1 MKVAKQIVVG
11 IIMQAIIM
19 LMHFF
24 IHIFDSNNDLQNIH
38 IILSFMVVI
47 VITYLATFIFKL
59 SLYIP
64 FIVQLVTVLFVL
76 IFENE
81 GVYLLYYLHAGH
93 SQWFNP
99 DIYTDSVIIAL
110 EMLFIQFFSWSLA
123 KLTLYLVDKV
133 QTKS

>member
-19 LMHFF
+19 LIHFF
-24 IHIFDSNNDLQNIH
+24 IHIFDSSNDLQSIH
-38 IILSFMVVI
+38 MSFTVVI

-64 FIVQLVTVLFVL
+64 FIIQFVTVLFVL

-123 KLTLYLVDKV
+123 KLMLYLVDKV

>member
-19 LMHFF
+19 VLHFF
-24 IHIFDSNNDLQNIH
+24 IHMFDSNE
-38 IILSFMVVI
+38 ILSFIVVI

-59 SLYIP
+59 PLYIP
-64 FIVQLVTVLFVL
+64 FIIQFATILFVL

-81 GVYLLYYLHAGH
+81 GFYLLYYMHAGH

-99 DIYTDSVIIAL
+99 DIYTDSLIIAL
-110 EMLFIQFFSWSLA
+110 EMVLVQFFSWLLA
-123 KLTLYLVDKV
+123 KLTLYFVDKV
-133 QTKS
+133 QTKA

>member
-19 LMHFF
+19 LLHFF
-24 IHIFDSNNDLQNIH
+24 IHMFDSNNDLQRFH
-38 IILSFMVVI
+38 TVLSFIVVI
-47 VITYLATFIFKL
+47 VITYLAAFVFKM

-64 FIVQLVTVLFVL
+64 FIIQFVTILFVL
-76 IFENE
+76 IFENQ
-81 GVYLLYYLHAGH
+81 GCYLLYYLHVGH

-99 DIYTDSVIIAL
+99 DIYTDSLIIAL
-110 EMLFIQFFSWSLA
+110 EMLFVQFFSWSLA
-123 KLTLYLVDKV
+123 KLTLYFVDKA